1 MHEKWG
7 SPQYKALLEKRD
19 TDKQVF
25 EAMVGQ
31 LDRRMW
37 FLRNNDK
44 AHL

>member
-1 MHEKWG
+1 MKNG
-7 SPQYKALLEKRD
+7 GPPQCKALLETRD

-31 LDRRMW
+31 PDRRMW